1 MTSKGPQTLAEQ
13 DGVRALVAPY
23 VHGAGKRQMCLFDL
37 IAPAPPAGFAP
48 EPELASYDWILFNSS
63 GGKDSQVALS
73 HGVALADAAGVD
85 RSRIVVVYADLGRVV
100 WPQTREIAEA
110 QAGMLGVRFE
120 VVSREKGDL
129 LDYVIDKNRRRV
141 ADGKTGTQ
149 TLSWPSASARWC
161 TSDLKTGPVAKLM
174 TRLVAET
181 RLQRPSHRVRVLNCL
196 GIRAEESPHR
206 ARKTA
211 FGPDPATWSSAR
223 EGSGSPRPHS
233 KREVDR
239 WLPIFTWTRA
249 QVWKEI
255 RRSGLPWHWAYQF
268 VDRLSCIECVMSP
281 FRQLVIG
288 AYFNPELALA
298 YQSAEAATGH
308 SFKPDLTMTEVIDAA
323 RTMPPPRPRDPF
335 QLAQA

>member
-1 MTSKGPQTLAEQ
+1 MTSKHPQTPAEQ

-23 VHGAGKRQMCLFDL
+23 VHGAGTRQMCLFDL

-149 TLSWPSASARWC
+149 TLSWPAASARWC
-161 TSDLKTGPVAKLM
+161 ASDLKIGPVAKLM

-211 FGPDPATWSSAR
+211 FGPTLRRGPPREKVPALQDHTASARSIVGCPSSPGHAHRCGRKSAVLACPGTGLTSSSTGSPASSA
-223 EGSGSPRPHS
+223 
-233 KREVDR
+233 
-239 WLPIFTWTRA
+239 
-249 QVWKEI
+249 
-255 RRSGLPWHWAYQF
+255 
-268 VDRLSCIECVMSP
+268 
-281 FRQLVIG
+281 
-288 AYFNPELALA
+288 
-298 YQSAEAATGH
+298 
-308 SFKPDLTMTEVIDAA
+308 
-323 RTMPPPRPRDPF
+323 
-335 QLAQA
+335 